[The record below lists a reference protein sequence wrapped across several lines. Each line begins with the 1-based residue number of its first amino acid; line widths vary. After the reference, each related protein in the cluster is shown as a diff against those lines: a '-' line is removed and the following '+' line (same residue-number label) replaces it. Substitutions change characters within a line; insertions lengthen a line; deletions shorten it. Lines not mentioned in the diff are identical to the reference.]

1 VIGERS
7 REAPQKDT
15 RHRRLLLLLLL
26 LLIPFALGGLAVDL
40 LRGSGAP
47 TACSQGTPAVL
58 AVSSSTPSASNTQ
71 AVGGV
76 EATPIPTPTRVP
88 TPIPTP
94 IASAVGSGGGG
105 AQVSGAEFRI
115 TGGVG
120 NLAPGVAMAIR
131 LTLTNPNDVPI
142 FVTALTVSIAADS
155 TPPGCISASNVQLT
169 QSNASGASP
178 IAVPA
183 GGSVTLTSAPRAPQ
197 IMLLNLPGVN
207 QDVCKNKSFALTYS
221 GSARS

>member
-1 VIGERS
+1 VIGEPRGGYP
-7 REAPQKDT
+7 RKDE
-15 RHRRLLLLLLL
+15 RRRRLLLLLLL
-26 LLIPFALGGLAVDL
+26 LLIPFALGGLAVEL
-40 LRGSGAP
+40 LHGGSGAP

-58 AVSSSTPSASNTQ
+58 AAATSTPSASNTQ

-76 EATPIPTPTRVP
+76 EATPIPTPT
-88 TPIPTP
+88 PTP
-94 IASAVGSGGGG
+94 IASAVGSGSGG
-105 AQVSGAEFRI
+105 AQLGGADFRI
-115 TGGVG
+115 TGSVG
-120 NLAPGVAMAIR
+120 DLTPGLATPIR

-155 TPPGCISASNVQLT
+155 APPGCISASNVHLT
-169 QSNASGASP
+169 QSNASSAGP
-178 IAVPA
+178 ITVPA